1 MPAIGKARDGGQF
14 ILAEHAVPQT
24 IGILV
29 ASYGRP
35 DVLRRCLAG
44 IAAQQRPPDDVIIV
58 VRRTDQATQDA
69 LAPMI
74 AGGATLRMVMADMP
88 GLIAARNAG
97 VDACRT
103 DILAMVDDDAVPH
116 PDWAARI
123 LEHFQRDDRLGGL
136 GGRDRCHDGTGFDD
150 TRASVVGRLQ
160 WFGRTVGNHHRGFG
174 DPREVDILKGAN
186 MSYRAT
192 VFARCRFD
200 VHLRGIGAQPNEDM
214 RFSLQVKS
222 AGWKLVY
229 DPQVLV
235 DHYPHERQEKRFYS
249 GVQPVT
255 NPEAYKELAYNE
267 VAAIWENLSAV
278 RRVAFVLWSLLVG
291 TGVSPG
297 LVQAVRY
304 TPRLGW
310 MSWRRFH
317 LNMVGKFAA
326 IRDLGWGR
334 PSPREGR
341 VPLEDPR

>member
-150 TRASVVGRLQ
+150 TRASV
-160 WFGRTVGNHHRGFG
+160 
-174 DPREVDILKGAN
+174 
-186 MSYRAT
+186 
-192 VFARCRFD
+192 D